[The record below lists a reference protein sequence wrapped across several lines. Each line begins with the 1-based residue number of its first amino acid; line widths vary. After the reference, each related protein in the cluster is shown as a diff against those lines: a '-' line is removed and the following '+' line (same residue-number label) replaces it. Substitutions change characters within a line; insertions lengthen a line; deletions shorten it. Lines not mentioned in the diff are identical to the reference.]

1 MPKSKLHFVTRRGL
15 YTVSLDFWR
24 DVAVI
29 WLCIQGFFMLLIPLA
44 IAFFMVRGINWV
56 VAKTPPIF
64 HKAQG
69 YSRLMR
75 NKTDLY
81 AGKVADPLIRAHG
94 AAQKTQTVLSQ
105 IVESEDDPASR
116 SSSQRL
122 PNR

>member
-1 MPKSKLHFVTRRGL
+1 MA
-15 YTVSLDFWR
+15 LDFWR
-24 DVAVI
+24 NVAVI
-29 WLCIQGFFMLLIPLA
+29 WLCMQGFVLLLIPLA
-44 IAFFMVRGINWV
+44 IAYGMVLGINWV
-56 VAKTPPIF
+56 LAKTPPIF

-69 YSRLMR
+69 YSRLVR
-75 NKTDLY
+75 DKTDLY